1 VFTRNRADRIKE
13 NVISMSELAR
23 QLAQDEKFR
32 KWLVSAVQHG
42 SAAGRRARGG
52 LGVRGAIRGL
62 AGDEQLLAELKAARA
77 DLQRAYKR
85 GEAKTRGHRLRK
97 LFVFGALASVAAVP
111 RLRERLMAI
120 LGKAMDYRRP
130 IIEFGNEALGRRSL
144 EDFTKEEL
152 YARAQDADIPGR
164 SEMTKEELVSALR
177 SSDRASA

>member
-1 VFTRNRADRIKE
+1 MFTRSRADRIKE
-13 NVISMSELAR
+13 NVISVSELAR

-42 SAAGRRARGG
+42 SEAGRRARGG

-85 GEAKTRGHRLRK
+85 GEAKTHGHRLRK
-97 LFVFGALASVAAVP
+97 LLVFGALASVAAVP
-111 RLRERLMAI
+111 RLRERVMAI

-144 EDFTKEEL
+144 EDLTKEEL